1 MALENNKDALE
12 NYQQA
17 AYKSPGEAVYWATL
31 AIFYYNTGNYTDA
44 FENIIK
50 ATTLNPQMSEVWYNL
65 GVLYEK
71 CRQPDEAL
79 IAYSKVLELDSEDA
93 EAQKRIV
100 TIKSPYYQQ
109 EQAKNPQLTLQMKYP
124 KFALPNSLVILKKYK
139 KQQTSGSTP
148 Q

>member
-1 MALENNKDALE
+1 M
-12 NYQQA
+12 
-17 AYKSPGEAVYWATL
+17 YWATL
-31 AIFYYNTGNYTDA
+31 AIFFYNTGNYTDA

-79 IAYSKVLELDSEDA
+79 IAYSKVLDLESEDA

-100 TIKSPYYQQ
+100 AIKSPYYQI
-109 EQAKNPQLTLQMKYP
+109 EQNKNPQVALQMKYP
-124 KFALPNSLVILKKYK
+124 KFTLPNSLVILKKYK
-139 KQQTSGSTP
+139 KQSVSQANELPAGG